1 MAIFSHLIPARSGH
15 DMRDTSRRFDDN
27 GRDHRGHRGHDH
39 GHDHDHGH
47 GHGHG
52 GHRDHRW

>member
-1 MAIFSHLIPARSGH
+1 MAIFSHLIPAKSRH

-39 GHDHDHGH
+39 EHD
-47 GHGHG
+47 HGHG